1 MESHSVKY
9 QNKSIEEIQF
19 SVHFLE
25 EHKAQEGTW
34 RLSTS
39 TSSQKHS
46 QGWYSG
52 LQLGRKQNGAHGHL
66 IIYTDF
72 TERVISHNSNQK

>member
-1 MESHSVKY
+1 MESYSVEY
-9 QNKSIEEIQF
+9 QNKSIKEIQF
-19 SVHFLE
+19 SFLE
-25 EHKAQEGTW
+25 EHKAQEGAW

-46 QGWYSG
+46 QGWDSG
-52 LQLGRKQNGAHGHL
+52 LQLGRKQNGGHGHL

-72 TERVISHNSNQK
+72 TERAISHNSNQK